1 MKTADVGTIVELF
14 IGQRAAETII
24 NRKITG
30 GFTMSI
36 REKIE
41 RIMLAITFAEAG
53 DHDSAREFLK
63 EEKRQ
68 RASKRVSRRRPRPEL
83 RAPSAKR

>member
-1 MKTADVGTIVELF
+1 
-14 IGQRAAETII
+14 
-24 NRKITG
+24 
-30 GFTMSI
+30 MSI

-53 DHDSAREFLK
+53 DHESAREFLK

-68 RASKRVSRRRPRPEL
+68 RKSKRVSSRRPRPEL

>member
-1 MKTADVGTIVELF
+1 
-14 IGQRAAETII
+14 
-24 NRKITG
+24 
-30 GFTMSI
+30 MSI

-63 EEKRQ
+63 EEKRP
-68 RASKRVSRRRPRPEL
+68 RESKRVSRRRPRPEL

>member
-83 RAPSAKR
+83 RAPSARR